1 MDNSLTLFLQEQLKN
16 KIVVLKEILFLS
28 VLFICI
34 SIITV
39 KIEVWELQEQQEQL
53 KNEIV
58 ELKVMMN
65 NEN

>member
-16 KIVVLKEILFLS
+16 EIVVLKEILFLS